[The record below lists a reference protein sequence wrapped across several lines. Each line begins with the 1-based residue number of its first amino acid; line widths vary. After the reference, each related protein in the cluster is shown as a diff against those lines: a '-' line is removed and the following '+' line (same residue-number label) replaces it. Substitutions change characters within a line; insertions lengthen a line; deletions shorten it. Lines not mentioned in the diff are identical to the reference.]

1 MFLSFCLQS
10 SNLILLY
17 IYIYIY
23 IAVGRPSLSKFHRD
37 HIHKARLHANRS
49 FHSLVTFQRLA
60 MWGLGPEPSIEAL
73 AHEFTVRRREFFYLF
88 FIYVYLEISQVLFD
102 LYFLTN
108 ILCFST
114 RDGNYEGE

>member
-10 SNLILLY
+10 SNLILL
-17 IYIYIY
+17 YIYIY